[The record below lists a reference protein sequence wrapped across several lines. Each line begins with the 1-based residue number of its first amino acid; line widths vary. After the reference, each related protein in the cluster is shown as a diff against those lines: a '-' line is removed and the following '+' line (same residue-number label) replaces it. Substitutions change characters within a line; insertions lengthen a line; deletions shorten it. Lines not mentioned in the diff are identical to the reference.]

1 MEDFLWQSSDLLG
14 RLDEM
19 REDLSANDFADD
31 VGTAKTAVDVHME
44 SRRKVVKVPVENM
57 DNVGQ
62 RHGFCVLS
70 FLPILLDFL
79 S

>member
-1 MEDFLWQSSDLLG
+1 
-14 RLDEM
+14 M

-31 VGTAKTAVDVHME
+31 VGAAKTAVDVHME

-70 FLPILLDFL
+70 FLSILSDFFL
-79 S
+79 TRETDTNIARAGLL

>member
-1 MEDFLWQSSDLLG
+1 
-14 RLDEM
+14 M

-31 VGTAKTAVDVHME
+31 VGAAKTAVDVHME

-62 RHGFCVLS
+62 RHGFCVFKFSLNPLRFS
-70 FLPILLDFL
+70 LMRETDSKIIIDT